1 MCYSYFVV
9 LKEREKGENM
19 LNNKKVERY
28 LWISA
33 VMFLTYLLLS
43 SFIVSKNFLEL
54 GYLIMLYM
62 FLLVAKI
69 KNKDK

>member
-1 MCYSYFVV
+1 
-9 LKEREKGENM
+9 M